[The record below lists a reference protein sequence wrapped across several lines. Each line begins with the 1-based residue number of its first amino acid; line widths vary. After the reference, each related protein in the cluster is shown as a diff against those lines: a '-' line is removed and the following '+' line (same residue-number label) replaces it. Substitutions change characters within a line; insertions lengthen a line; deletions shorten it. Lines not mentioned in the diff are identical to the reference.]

1 MTRLLLTLLVSFVPQ
16 LYGAEMTSTQR
27 AKLLTQIEA
36 TSDLRVRAK
45 LIKIY
50 EDLNDTADER
60 ANLLYCTLSPPEQN
74 DAVVIDY
81 EERRSSNS
89 SKGQIVA
96 KEQDKD
102 ARAIT
107 YEVLPQ
113 EDGYVRKLGGKKRMI
128 YKFEVTPFAYTFK
141 TKTTIPGGNY
151 WQIDRVTGE
160 LTGYR
165 AKGPCEK
172 AEDIRPKF

>member
-1 MTRLLLTLLVSFVPQ
+1 MTRLLLTLMVSFVPQ

-113 EDGYVRKLGGKKRMI
+113 EDG
-128 YKFEVTPFAYTFK
+128 
-141 TKTTIPGGNY
+141 
-151 WQIDRVTGE
+151 
-160 LTGYR
+160 
-165 AKGPCEK
+165 
-172 AEDIRPKF
+172 